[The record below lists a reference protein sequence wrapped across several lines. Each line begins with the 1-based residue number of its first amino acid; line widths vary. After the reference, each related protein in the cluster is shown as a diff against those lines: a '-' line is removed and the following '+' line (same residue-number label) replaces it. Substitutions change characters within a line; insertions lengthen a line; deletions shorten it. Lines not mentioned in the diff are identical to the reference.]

1 MISDGLGIPIT
12 DSVAIFWLAIVVF
25 LVAPLV
31 LDRYRL
37 PGIVGIIIAGA
48 TIGPNGLGILERGE
62 TIVLLGEVGLLY
74 LMFVAGLEIDFAR
87 FVETRE
93 RSLVFGL
100 LSFLIPQAVGTAAGM
115 VLLGMSFPAAS
126 LFASIFASHTL
137 LAFPVVSRLGL
148 TDNESITATIG
159 GTIVTDTI
167 ALLVLAVVVAAE
179 VGTLD
184 ATFWFQLVL
193 GVSTF
198 FLGVWLVVPPL
209 SRWFFRTV
217 TQESSLEYLFVL
229 AVAFGSAFLA
239 MVAGIE
245 AIVGAFLAGLA
256 LNRQIPHHGPLM
268 NRIEFVGNALFIPFF
283 LLSVGMLVD
292 VRVLLEG
299 WETLLVST
307 ILVVAVLAT
316 KWAAAWAT
324 GAAFGYSESER
335 MTMFGLSLGQAAAA
349 LAIVLVGYDVGLF
362 GESVLNGTIVMILV
376 VSVLSPAIVER
387 YGREVIRT
395 TGREE
400 VTEDRLQRILVP
412 SSATAEHRRGL
423 FDLAFAIRETETG
436 LDAAPLY
443 ALTVVQ
449 PSPTVE
455 ADVAAAEADLEET
468 VAYAAGAAVPVV
480 TQTRID
486 HNVASGV
493 LRATVENRISTVV
506 VGWDGAAS
514 RGQRV
519 FGEVID
525 QVLVGTDRLVLVSR
539 VREPI
544 STTTEV
550 TVVLPP
556 GIEYNQ
562 GFDEAIRQIKRIASD
577 VGASIRAV
585 AVDDD
590 GEPTRPLKASASEST
605 VEEAFDAV
613 EPEVP
618 TQFETTN
625 WERLTD
631 RLAERTGRSQ
641 LIVVVSA
648 RRNAL
653 GWHPE
658 LRTLPKRI
666 SGLTDGNFVIVYPA
680 RGERDDR
687 QFLEMR

>member
-1 MISDGLGIPIT
+1 MTADGLGIPIT
-12 DSVAIFWLAIVVF
+12 DSVAIFWLAIVIF
-25 LVAPLV
+25 LLAPLV

-37 PGIVGIIIAGA
+37 PGIVGIILAGA
-48 TIGPNGLGILERGE
+48 AVGPNGVGLLERGE

-74 LMFVAGLEIDFAR
+74 LMFLAGLEIDFAQ

-93 RSLVFGL
+93 RSLAFGL
-100 LSFLIPQAVGTAAGM
+100 LSFLIPQAVGTAAG
-115 VLLGMSFPAAS
+115 VALLGMTVPAAS

-198 FLGVWLVVPPL
+198 FVLVWVVVPPL
-209 SRWFFRTV
+209 SQWFFRTA
-217 TQESSLEYLFVL
+217 TQESSPEYLFVL

-256 LNRQIPHHGPLM
+256 LNRQIPHRGPLM

-307 ILVVAVLAT
+307 TLVVAVLAT
-316 KWAAAWAT
+316 KWAAAWLT
-324 GAAFGYSESER
+324 GAAFGYSRAER
-335 MTMFGLSLGQAAAA
+335 MAMFGLSLGQAAAA

-362 GESVLNGTIVMILV
+362 DESVLNGTIVMILV
-376 VSVLSPAIVER
+376 VSVVSPAIVER
-387 YGREVIRT
+387 YGREVVRT
-395 TGREE
+395 TGRSGG
-400 VTEDRLQRILVP
+400 TDDRDQRILVP
-412 SSATAEHRRGL
+412 SSATAQHRRGL
-423 FDLAFAIRETETG
+423 FDLAFAIR
-436 LDAAPLY
+436 DASPLY
-443 ALTVVQ
+443 ALTVVEPG
-449 PSPTVE
+449 PSVE
-455 ADVAAAEADLEET
+455 ADVAAAEASLEEV
-468 VAYAAGAAVPVV
+468 VAYAAGAAVPVI
-480 TQTRID
+480 TQTRVD

-506 VGWDGAAS
+506 VGWDGADS

-525 QVLVGTDRLVLVSR
+525 QILVGTDRLVFVSR
-539 VREPI
+539 VRESI
-544 STTTEV
+544 SATSEV

-562 GFDEAIRQIKRIASD
+562 GFDEAVRQLKRIASD
-577 VGASIRAV
+577 VGAPIRAL
-585 AVDDD
+585 AVDGD
-590 GEPTRPLKASASEST
+590 GQPARSSSANAAEGT
-605 VEEAFDAV
+605 AQNTLEEAFDAV

-618 TQFETTN
+618 TRFEAVD
-625 WERLTD
+625 WEGLID
-631 RLAERTGRSQ
+631 RLAERTGPSQ
-641 LIVVVSA
+641 LVVVVSA

-658 LRTLPKRI
+658 LRTLPKRV

-687 QFLEMR
+687 RFLELR

>member
-1 MISDGLGIPIT
+1 MTADGFGIPIT
-12 DSVAIFWLAIVVF
+12 DSVAIFWLAIVIF
-25 LVAPLV
+25 LLAPLV

-37 PGIVGIIIAGA
+37 PGIVGIILAGA
-48 TIGPNGLGILERGE
+48 AIGPNGVGLLERGE

-74 LMFVAGLEIDFAR
+74 LMFLAGLEIDFAQ

-93 RSLVFGL
+93 RSLAFGL
-100 LSFLIPQAVGTAAGM
+100 LSFLIPQAVGTAAG
-115 VLLGMSFPAAS
+115 VALLGMTVPAAS

-179 VGTLD
+179 VGTLN

-198 FLGVWLVVPPL
+198 FVLVWVVVPPL
-209 SRWFFRTV
+209 SRWFFRTA
-217 TQESSLEYLFVL
+217 TQESSPEYLFVL
-229 AVAFGSAFLA
+229 AVVFGSAFLA

-256 LNRQIPHHGPLM
+256 LNRQIPHRGPLM

-307 ILVVAVLAT
+307 TLVVAVLAT
-316 KWAAAWAT
+316 KWAAAWLT
-324 GAAFGYSESER
+324 GAAFGYSRAER
-335 MTMFGLSLGQAAAA
+335 MAMFGLSLGQAAAA

-362 GESVLNGTIVMILV
+362 DESVLNGTIVMILV
-376 VSVLSPAIVER
+376 VSVVSPAIVER
-387 YGREVIRT
+387 YGREVVRT
-395 TGREE
+395 TGRSGG
-400 VTEDRLQRILVP
+400 TDDRDQRILVP
-412 SSATAEHRRGL
+412 SSATAQHRRGL
-423 FDLAFAIRETETG
+423 FDLAFAIR
-436 LDAAPLY
+436 DASPLY
-443 ALTVVQ
+443 ALTVVEPG
-449 PSPTVE
+449 PSVE
-455 ADVAAAEADLEET
+455 ADVAAAEASLEEV
-468 VAYAAGAAVPVV
+468 VAYAAGAAVPVI
-480 TQTRID
+480 TQTRVD

-506 VGWDGAAS
+506 VGWDGADS

-525 QVLVGTDRLVLVSR
+525 QILVGTDRLVFVSR
-539 VREPI
+539 VRESI
-544 STTTEV
+544 SATTEV

-562 GFDEAIRQIKRIASD
+562 GFDEAVRQLKRIASD
-577 VGASIRAV
+577 VGAPIRAL
-585 AVDDD
+585 AVDGD
-590 GEPTRPLKASASEST
+590 GRPVRSSSANATEGAAQNT
-605 VEEAFDAV
+605 LEEAFDAV

-618 TQFETTN
+618 TRFEAVD
-625 WERLTD
+625 WEDLTD
-631 RLAERTGRSQ
+631 RLAERTGPSQ
-641 LIVVVSA
+641 LVVVVSA

-653 GWHPE
+653 GWHSE
-658 LRTLPKRI
+658 LRTLPKRV

-687 QFLEMR
+687 RFLELR